1 MKKLLVIAM
10 TAVLLISLFAV
21 NLSAAELSIP
31 RALTAPVIDGKIN
44 ADEWAN
50 ALAIDMKQ
58 DNLNWVLDVN
68 PSSGNSMYYF
78 MWDAGYI
85 YFAADVK
92 DTTVSDII
100 PSYGAALNS
109 GDGTQWAFYGMDS
122 TGGTTEGEQ
131 MMFFSIHPKADN
143 GQPDVYEHFNQIAQ
157 LADVKI
163 ASVFSG
169 TAYILEC
176 AVPFSVFAAA
186 YANGFINDIKGV
198 AGQQWKMDLVIM
210 DADGSDQ
217 SLGTNAAWFDPAAS
231 NTYTL
236 VDAGAGIDPAPPA
249 AETQAEAAAEAEAE
263 AEAAAPVTTAAQTSD
278 YALASLI
285 LMAFAAAV
293 MRKKR

>member
-109 GDGTQWAFYGMDS
+109 GDRPRHNRCPNLRLRPRFADS
-122 TGGTTEGEQ
+122 DGLRRRG
-131 MMFFSIHPKADN
+131 
-143 GQPDVYEHFNQIAQ
+143 
-157 LADVKI
+157 
-163 ASVFSG
+163 
-169 TAYILEC
+169 
-176 AVPFSVFAAA
+176 
-186 YANGFINDIKGV
+186 
-198 AGQQWKMDLVIM
+198 
-210 DADGSDQ
+210 DA
-217 SLGTNAAWFDPAAS
+217 
-231 NTYTL
+231 
-236 VDAGAGIDPAPPA
+236 
-249 AETQAEAAAEAEAE
+249 
-263 AEAAAPVTTAAQTSD
+263 
-278 YALASLI
+278 
-285 LMAFAAAV
+285 
-293 MRKKR
+293 